1 VVVRVRVEQAYL
13 HCAKAFMRSRLWEPG
28 ARVERSVLPSMG
40 RMITDQTGVAGAGDE
55 TQEQMRQRYQ
65 EDL

>member
-1 VVVRVRVEQAYL
+1 
-13 HCAKAFMRSRLWEPG
+13 MRSRLWEPG

-40 RMITDQTGVAGAGDE
+40 RMIADQTGVAGGGDE